1 MKYVHEPELALV
13 VLVLVLMLICWL
25 RLSVL
30 MTSEARVS
38 PDSCSTSVYLRD
50 DAQEL
55 ELEVNFWIYT
65 LGGSSNSGGKP
76 ISIEEFMAEVGTL
89 KK

>member
-13 VLVLVLMLICWL
+13 VLVLVLMFICWL

-30 MTSEARVS
+30 MTSEVSAS
-38 PDSCSTSVYLRD
+38 PDSFSTSVYLRD

-65 LGGSSNSGGKP
+65 LGGS
-76 ISIEEFMAEVGTL
+76 
-89 KK
+89 

>member
-13 VLVLVLMLICWL
+13 VLVLVLMFICWL

-30 MTSEARVS
+30 MTSEVSAS
-38 PDSCSTSVYLRD
+38 PDSFSTSVYLRD

-55 ELEVNFWIYT
+55 ELEVNFWIYI
-65 LGGSSNSGGKP
+65 LGGS
-76 ISIEEFMAEVGTL
+76 
-89 KK
+89 